1 MLVALDLLCC
11 ARAFSRCGEQAC
23 SLVALHR
30 PLPLLASLVAAEQL
44 VGFAWTRRRSCGPCI
59 GRKILFFFFLT
70 KQDIF
75 IGKGCP
81 GREQEVKEPR
91 RIALPCGLLGHVLW

>member
-1 MLVALDLLCC
+1 MLVALGLLCC
-11 ARAFSRCGEQAC
+11 TCAFSRCSEQAC
-23 SLVALHR
+23 SLIALHR
-30 PLPLLASLVAAEQL
+30 PLPLLTSLVAAVQL

-59 GRKILFFFFLT
+59 GRKMLFFFLT
-70 KQDIF
+70 KEDIF

-91 RIALPCGLLGHVLW
+91 RIALPCRLLGQVLW